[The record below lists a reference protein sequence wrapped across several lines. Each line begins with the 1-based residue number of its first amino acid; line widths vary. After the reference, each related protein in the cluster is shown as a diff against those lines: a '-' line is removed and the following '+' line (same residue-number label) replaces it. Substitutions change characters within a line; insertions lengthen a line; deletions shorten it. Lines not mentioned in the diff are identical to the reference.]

1 MQNTSIKRSAL
12 FVAGA
17 LGLAGA
23 FFAGAAYASDP
34 KLQEAADL
42 ITKAT
47 AALQSATAPDGPKE
61 FGGHRHE
68 AVQLL
73 TRAQAEILKAQQ
85 FADAHPAPPVPKTP
99 KPPVSKDPKPPT
111 PKP

>member
-1 MQNTSIKRSAL
+1 MENTSFKRSAL

-23 FFAGAAYASDP
+23 FFAGAAYAADP

-47 AALQSATAPDGPKE
+47 AALQAADAPDPKE

-85 FADAHPAPPVPKTP
+85 FADAHPA
-99 KPPVSKDPKPPT
+99 KPKDPKPPVT
-111 PKP
+111 KDPKPPVTKP

>member
-1 MQNTSIKRSAL
+1 MENTSFKRSAL

-23 FFAGAAYASDP
+23 FFAGAAYAADP

-47 AALQSATAPDGPKE
+47 AALQAAQAPDPKE
-61 FGGHRHE
+61 FGGHRKE

-85 FADAHPAPPVPKTP
+85 FADSHPVTKDP
-99 KPPVSKDPKPPT
+99 KPPVTKDPKPPT

>member
-1 MQNTSIKRSAL
+1 MENTSIKRSAL

-23 FFAGAAYASDP
+23 FFAGAAYAADP

-47 AALQSATAPDGPKE
+47 AALRAATPPDGPRE

-68 AVQLL
+68 AIELL
-73 TRAQAEILKAQQ
+73 TRAQGEIVKAQQ
-85 FADAHPAPPVPKTP
+85 FADKQPPPPKP
-99 KPPVSKDPKPPT
+99 KPPASKDPKPPL
-111 PKP
+111 PKG

>member
-1 MQNTSIKRSAL
+1 MENTSIKRSAL

-23 FFAGAAYASDP
+23 FFAGAAYAADP

-47 AALQSATAPDGPKE
+47 AALKAAVPPDGPKE

-68 AVQLL
+68 AIELL

-85 FADAHPAPPVPKTP
+85 FADKQPPHKDP
-99 KPPVSKDPKPPT
+99 KPIAKDPKPPL
-111 PKP
+111 PKG